1 MKTYLLDANVI
12 LRFLRQDHPDMGAAA
27 RALFQAAGRGEVCL
41 LLDDAI
47 VAEVVYVLQ
56 GPYKQERS
64 AIAAALLA
72 LVRRAPAVRPL
83 RSAAVLEDAL
93 GRYRDHAGVD
103 FADALLAALAAERGV
118 PVASFDR
125 DLDRFAD
132 VTRFDPLS
140 PTPDPGPA
148 ADQL

>member
-1 MKTYLLDANVI
+1 MDTYLLNANVV
-12 LRFLRQDHPDMGAAA
+12 LRFLRQDHPEMSPAA
-27 RALFQAAGRGEVCL
+27 RALFQAASRGEASL

-56 GPYKQERS
+56 GPYKQARGD
-64 AIAAALLA
+64 IAAALLA
-72 LVRRAPAVRPL
+72 LVRRAPAVRAL

-103 FADALLAALAAERGV
+103 FAAALLAALAAERGV

-125 DLDRFAD
+125 DLDRFGD
-132 VTRFDPLS
+132 VTRFDPLTS
-140 PTPDPGPA
+140 VPPPGPS
-148 ADQL
+148 ADQP